1 MVGLK
6 IMIKHPI
13 SILPLGD
20 SITDGYNYPGGY
32 RIKLFELLKSAG
44 IKVNYLGSMENGP
57 LPEKKHEGHSGWT
70 IEEIN
75 ARIKY
80 WLANINPGIILLL
93 IGTNNI
99 AMFDTAESAGNK
111 LEMLLNNITRL
122 KPESYLLTASIPPIN
137 DPHLNERIKS
147 YNKRVKKLCDEH
159 KEKNRKI
166 CFVDVFSG
174 LNFDDLFDGA
184 HPNKNGHD
192 KIAYKWYEAA
202 LKIINMSKVVRR

>member
-1 MVGLK
+1 
-6 IMIKHPI
+6 MIKTHI

-75 ARIKY
+75 SRIKY
-80 WLANINPGIILLL
+80 WLSNINPGIILLL

-99 AMFDTAESAGNK
+99 AMLDTAERAGNK
-111 LEMLLNNITRL
+111 LGMLINNITQL
-122 KPESYLLTASIPPIN
+122 KPVSFLLTASIPPIN
-137 DPHLNERIKS
+137 DPHLNEEIKS
-147 YNKRVKKLCDEH
+147 YNRSVKKLCDEYR
-159 KEKNRKI
+159 EKNCKI
-166 CFVDVFSG
+166 CFVDLFSA

-184 HPNKNGHD
+184 HPNKSGHD
-192 KIAYKWYEAA
+192 KIASKWYEAI
-202 LKIINMSKVVRR
+202 LKIIA